1 MYVPLLDLK
10 EQFLTIKEEVMAAL
24 EQVLE
29 SCEFILGPNVSA
41 FEQEIAKYLGVKHAI
56 GVGNGTDALVL
67 ILDALGIG
75 PGDEVITTPYTF
87 FATAECVSRL
97 GAKPVFVDIDPI
109 TLTIDPEKLEQAIS
123 PRTKAVIPV
132 HIFGRAADMSRI
144 MDIASRHHLFVV
156 EDACQSIG
164 GEIQGKK
171 LGTFGNAGAFSFF
184 PTKNLG
190 AYGDGGLVV
199 TDDDELA
206 ERVRM
211 LRAHGSKV
219 KYHNEL
225 IGYNSRLDE
234 MQAAV
239 LRVKL
244 RHLNEWDSRRREIAL
259 EYNKLLKDLPL
270 QLPDPGDKGEHVFH
284 LYTILTEDREE
295 LRAYLKSR
303 GVETGVYYP
312 TPLHLQPAY
321 ADLGYRRGDFP
332 VSESACE
339 RNISLPMYPE
349 LTDEQI
355 HYVAQAVRN
364 FFEERGA

>member
-1 MYVPLLDLK
+1 VNIPFLDLK
-10 EQFLTIKEEVMAAL
+10 AQYQTIRQQVL
-24 EQVLE
+24 RSVEQVLE

-109 TLTIDPEKLEQAIS
+109 TLAIDPEKLEQAIS
-123 PRTKAVIPV
+123 PRTKAIIPV

-144 MDIASRHHLFVV
+144 MDIASRHPLFVV

-164 GEIQGKK
+164 GQIQGKK
-171 LGTFGNAGAFSFF
+171 LGTYGNAGAFSFF

-211 LRAHGSKV
+211 LRGHGSKV

-244 RHLNEWDSRRREIAL
+244 RHLNEWNSKRRQIAL

-270 QLPDPGDKGEHVFH
+270 QVPYPCEKGEHVFH
-284 LYTILTEDREE
+284 LYTILTDNREE
-295 LRAYLKSR
+295 LRVYLKSR

-321 ADLGYRRGDFP
+321 ADLGYRKGDFP

-339 RNISLPMYPE
+339 RNLSLPMYPE

-355 HYVAQAVRN
+355 HYVAQAVRV

>member
-1 MYVPLLDLK
+1 LYVPLLDLK

-41 FEQEIAKYLGVKHAI
+41 FEQEIAEYLGVKHAI

-109 TLTIDPEKLEQAIS
+109 TLTIDPEKLEQAITS
-123 PRTKAVIPV
+123 RTKAVIPV
-132 HIFGRAADMSRI
+132 HIFGRAADMLAI

-164 GEIQGKK
+164 GEIEGKK

-199 TDDDELA
+199 TDDDALA

-225 IGYNSRLDE
+225 MGYNSRVDE

-244 RHLNEWDSRRREIAL
+244 RHLNEWNSRRRQIAH

-270 QLPDPGDKGEHVFH
+270 EFPDPGKDGEHVFH
-284 LYTILTEDREE
+284 LYTILTDNREE
-295 LRAYLKSR
+295 LRGYLKSR

-321 ADLGYRRGDFP
+321 ADLGYCKGDFP

-339 RNISLPMYPE
+339 RNLSLPMYPE

-355 HYVAQAVRN
+355 HYVAETVRG

>member
-1 MYVPLLDLK
+1 VNIPFLDLK
-10 EQFLTIKEEVMAAL
+10 AQYQTIREQVLSSI

-97 GAKPVFVDIDPI
+97 GAKPVFVDIDPT
-109 TLTIDPEKLEQAIS
+109 TLTIDPKKLKQAITT
-123 PRTKAVIPV
+123 RTKAVIPV
-132 HIFGRAADMSRI
+132 HIFGRAAEMSAI
-144 MDIASRHHLFVV
+144 MDIANRHGLFVV
-156 EDACQSIG
+156 EDACQSMG
-164 GEIQGKK
+164 AEIEGKK

-244 RHLNEWDSRRREIAL
+244 RYLNEWNSRRRQIAL

-284 LYTILTEDREE
+284 LYTILTDNREE
-295 LRAYLKSR
+295 LRVYLKSR

-321 ADLGYRRGDFP
+321 ADLGYRKGDFP

-339 RNISLPMYPE
+339 RNLSLPMYPE

-355 HYVAQAVRN
+355 HYVAQAVRV